1 MRPLRLTLCTSALVL
16 AALTLA
22 ASDARE
28 EGPGTAQVVIGLALM
43 GVGAAAAA
51 VVRGRRLRKRR
62 GTS

>member
-1 MRPLRLTLCTSALVL
+1 MRSQRLTVCTSALLL

-28 EGPGTAQVVIGLALM
+28 EGPGTAQVVLGLALM

-51 VVRGRRLRKRR
+51 AVRGRHPRRRR